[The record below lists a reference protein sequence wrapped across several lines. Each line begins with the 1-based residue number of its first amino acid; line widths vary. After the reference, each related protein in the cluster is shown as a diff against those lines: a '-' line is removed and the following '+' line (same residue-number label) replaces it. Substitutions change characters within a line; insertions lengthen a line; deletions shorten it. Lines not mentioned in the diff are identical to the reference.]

1 MEKIIQVS
9 SICPEGYELDKEKS
23 TIENLVFKPRKE
35 SCKDIYKK
43 LFYRKKVYYSDEYG
57 DVISSKLDSETRSKD
72 LNNCASEKQAKK
84 LLAIN
89 QLMNVAKYLNGD
101 WQPNW
106 DNENEKK
113 YTIFIDGQYENIL
126 IDCQF
131 VVNKYV
137 VYFKTKELAQRAI
150 EILGEETIKLALST
164 DW

>member
-23 TIENLVFKPRKE
+23 TIENLVFKLKPTV
-35 SCKDIYKK
+35 DNIYRE
-43 LFYRKKVYYSDEYG
+43 LFYDNRCYY
-57 DVISSKLDSETRSKD
+57 LDSCGGVQHWDKGYGSYNSF
-72 LNNCASEKQAKK
+72 NNCTSEKQAKK

-101 WQPNW
+101 WKPDW
-106 DNENEKK
+106 DNDTAFK
-113 YTIFIDGQYENIL
+113 YTIVYNADKGNLEIKTYTFI
-126 IDCQF
+126 C
-131 VVNKYV
+131 VNAI
-137 VYFKTKELAQRAI
+137 YFKTKELAQRAI